1 MLYLVLA
8 FSSHPFCPPSI
19 SFYTALTDGS
29 PFEDF
34 SRWCSPPVCSA
45 GTVQRLHDGDT
56 DEEIV
61 MEPVPVAA
69 PDLIMVSDDEE
80 DPEEMIPEEDE
91 PADQPNQEEQEPG
104 EDLEDHHGPEVE
116 EEEQEQEQDE
126 AAEEVIWEVYHYR
139 ADGVGIPMA
148 DHLRAMVL
156 RLGYDKAPAYHC
168 ELWTHPWFEPHW
180 EVAAIL
186 EEYVPCRGV
195 REISKHHD
203 VAHSTTMD
211 AGIEESARRALYVLS
226 HKERDRLGDTHC
238 RYTPFRA
245 SGGAKTYIASAPAY
259 EGTLNNVRSLLA
271 AVNTALDD
279 TNNTLYTAQ

>member
-1 MLYLVLA
+1 VLA
-8 FSSHPFCPPSI
+8 LALILFVLSSI

-91 PADQPNQEEQEPG
+91 PADQPNQEEQAPG

-148 DHLRAMVL
+148 DHL
-156 RLGYDKAPAYHC
+156 
-168 ELWTHPWFEPHW
+168 
-180 EVAAIL
+180 
-186 EEYVPCRGV
+186 
-195 REISKHHD
+195 
-203 VAHSTTMD
+203 
-211 AGIEESARRALYVLS
+211 
-226 HKERDRLGDTHC
+226 
-238 RYTPFRA
+238 
-245 SGGAKTYIASAPAY
+245 
-259 EGTLNNVRSLLA
+259 
-271 AVNTALDD
+271 
-279 TNNTLYTAQ
+279 